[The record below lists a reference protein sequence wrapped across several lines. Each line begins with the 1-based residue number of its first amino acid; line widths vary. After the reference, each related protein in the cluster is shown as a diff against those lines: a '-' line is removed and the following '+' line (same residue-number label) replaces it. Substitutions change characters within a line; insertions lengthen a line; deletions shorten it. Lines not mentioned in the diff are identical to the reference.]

1 MVRRIFEFQQPQ
13 QSKLRMEKLMS
24 VQNALNVARLFRNNR
39 HLQSSPLVLSFT
51 MHWSGL
57 SFNAKYGHHQYK

>member
-24 VQNALNVARLFRNNR
+24 VQNTLNVARLFRKNR
-39 HLQSSPLVLSFT
+39 HL
-51 MHWSGL
+51 
-57 SFNAKYGHHQYK
+57 